1 MKEVQHLFLVG
12 AADPTGSIPNGYIFV
27 PGIMGVKQ
35 GVLENLCDL
44 MSMYCARGL
53 QIPSCFEI

>member
-1 MKEVQHLFLVG
+1 MKEEEYLFLVG

-35 GVLENLCDL
+35 GALENL
-44 MSMYCARGL
+44 
-53 QIPSCFEI
+53 FVT